1 MQKIKHT
8 LLFLVAML
16 FFNVAF
22 GQVQQDTLK
31 NTDPSLNGQ
40 YEFMLRKSKSL
51 YGARLINPTRLSALW
66 KSVNDTLKKERKQ
79 LQQARQEIK
88 SQAGNISS
96 LKGEV
101 NGKESSLANANAA
114 VNEIKF
120 LGIAFDKG
128 TYNTIVW
135 AIIIVLAIGLAI
147 VIFQSGKLRHEAKYR
162 TELYQE
168 VADEFQAH
176 KVKAKDK
183 EMRLAREL
191 QDERNKWDERGGR

>member
-8 LLFLVAML
+8 LLFLGAML
-16 FFNVAF
+16 FLNVAF
-22 GQVQQDTLK
+22 GQVLPDTSK

-40 YEFMLRKSKSL
+40 YEFMLKKSKSL
-51 YGARLINPTRLSALW
+51 YGAKLINPSRLTSLW
-66 KSVNDTLKKERKQ
+66 KSVNDTLRKERKQ
-79 LQQARQEIK
+79 LQDARKEIK
-88 SQAGNISS
+88 AQSDNISS

-101 NGKESSLANANAA
+101 SGKESSLANATAS

-120 LGIAFDKG
+120 LGISFEKG

-135 AIIIVLAIGLAI
+135 AIILVLGAALAI
-147 VIFQSGKLRHEAKYR
+147 VIFQSGKYRREATYR
-162 TELYQE
+162 TQLYQE

-183 EMRLAREL
+183 EMKLAREL
-191 QDERNKWDERGGR
+191 QDERNKWDDARGR

>member
-8 LLFLVAML
+8 LLFLGAML
-16 FFNVAF
+16 FLNVAF
-22 GQVQQDTLK
+22 AQTAPDTTK

-40 YEFMLRKSKSL
+40 YQFMLKKSKSL
-51 YGARLINPTRLSALW
+51 YGAKLINPNRLSSLW

-79 LQQARQEIK
+79 LQEARQEIK
-88 SQAGNISS
+88 AQAGNISS

-101 NGKESSLANANAA
+101 TGKESSLANATAS

-120 LGIAFDKG
+120 LGISFNKG

-135 AIIIVLAIGLAI
+135 SIIIVLGIGLAF

-183 EMRLAREL
+183 EMKLAREL
-191 QDERNKWDERGGR
+191 QDERNKWDEGRGR

>member
-8 LLFLVAML
+8 LLFLGAML
-16 FFNVAF
+16 FLNVAF
-22 GQVQQDTLK
+22 AQTAPDTTK

-40 YEFMLRKSKSL
+40 YQFMLKKSKSL
-51 YGARLINPTRLSALW
+51 YGAKLINPNRISSLW

-79 LQQARQEIK
+79 LQEARQEIK
-88 SQAGNISS
+88 AQAGNISS

-101 NGKESSLANANAA
+101 TGKESSLANATAS

-120 LGIAFDKG
+120 LGISFNKG

-135 AIIIVLAIGLAI
+135 SIIIVLGIGLAF

-183 EMRLAREL
+183 EMKLAREL
-191 QDERNKWDERGGR
+191 QDERNKWDEGRGR

>member
-8 LLFLVAML
+8 LLFLGAML
-16 FFNVAF
+16 FLNVAF
-22 GQVQQDTLK
+22 GQALPDTTK

-40 YEFMLRKSKSL
+40 YQFMLKKSKSL
-51 YGARLINPTRLSALW
+51 YGARLINPSRLSSLW
-66 KSVNDTLKKERKQ
+66 KSVSDTLRKERKQ
-79 LQQARQEIK
+79 LQEARQEIK

-101 NGKESSLANANAA
+101 NGKESSLASANAS

-120 LGIAFDKG
+120 LGISFNKG

-135 AIIIVLAIGLAI
+135 SIIIVLGIGLAFI
-147 VIFQSGKLRHEAKYR
+147 IFQSGKLRHEAKYR

-183 EMRLAREL
+183 EMKLAREL
-191 QDERNKWDERGGR
+191 QDERNKWDDGRGR

>member
-8 LLFLVAML
+8 LFFLGAML
-16 FFNVAF
+16 FLNIAF
-22 GQVQQDTLK
+22 GQTLPDTTK

-40 YEFMLRKSKSL
+40 YQFMLKKSKSL
-51 YGARLINPTRLSALW
+51 YGARLINPSRLSGVW
-66 KSVNDTLKKERKQ
+66 KSVNDTLRKERKQ
-79 LQQARQEIK
+79 LQEAKQEIK
-88 SQAGNISS
+88 TQAQTIST

-101 NGKESSLANANAA
+101 SGKENSLADATAS

-120 LGIAFDKG
+120 LGISFNKG

-135 AIIIVLAIGLAI
+135 AIIIILGAGLAI
-147 VIFQSGKLRHEAKYR
+147 VIFQSGKYRKEATYR
-162 TELYQE
+162 TQLYQE

-183 EMRLAREL
+183 EMKLAREL
-191 QDERNKWDERGGR
+191 QDERNRWDDSRGR